1 MRAERGRSQ
10 PIALSTDEDDNAGED
25 DDSAETSEQAPVH
38 RTFFPETWLWRLER
52 MRSVGQLLGHVGML
66 LGYNHAA
73 IRCHCCCSRLERFV
87 QTFGDMYDMLII
99 RVPGLPAKIYVTT
112 GWPKKIGTI
121 ILYALTLPNINRF
134 SKLLHYQN
142 QEKICNNTITKDPA
156 TPQVCRYSALW
167 NVKCLT
173 SNNWKQD
180 DLCNNTF

>member
-1 MRAERGRSQ
+1 MCVCVCVWLALPMPMRAERGRSQ

-99 RVPGLPAKIYVTT
+99 RVPGLSATIYVTT
-112 GWPKKIGTI
+112 GWPKK
-121 ILYALTLPNINRF
+121 LARLF
-134 SKLLHYQN
+134 
-142 QEKICNNTITKDPA
+142 C
-156 TPQVCRYSALW
+156 TP
-167 NVKCLT
+167 
-173 SNNWKQD
+173 
-180 DLCNNTF
+180 